1 EVILYAKITEKG
13 LRALRESE
21 LEVGVL
27 TPEMIRTGSWRKVK
41 FRRYGLE
48 GYVGMVYAGRRHPM
62 TYLIRKI
69 RRIFLEM
76 GFKEIRGDFVTSAFW
91 NMDALFV
98 PQDHPA
104 RDLQDTYYLLEPS
117 ELEVDENLALK
128 IKEIHETGGTTL
140 SKGWR
145 YEWSLELAKKAL
157 LRSHTT
163 AITIKYL
170 AEHPEEYPIR
180 VFIIGKVFRRE
191 AIDAT
196 HLSEFTQIDGII
208 VEEDANLRMLIGV
221 LKEFYRKLGFK
232 EVRVRPSYFPYTEP
246 SLEIFVKFKGKW
258 LELGGAGIF
267 RPEVTEPLGI
277 KGRVLAWGLGLER
290 LIAILMGLDDIRKIY
305 ITDISWLRKSPI
317 IIR

>member
-1 EVILYAKITEKG
+1 
-13 LRALRESE
+13 
-21 LEVGVL
+21 
-27 TPEMIRTGSWRKVK
+27 
-41 FRRYGLE
+41 
-48 GYVGMVYAGRRHPM
+48 
-62 TYLIRKI
+62 
-69 RRIFLEM
+69 
-76 GFKEIRGDFVTSAFW
+76 
-91 NMDALFV
+91 
-98 PQDHPA
+98 
-104 RDLQDTYYLLEPS
+104 EPS

-128 IKEIHETGGTTL
+128 IKEVHETGGSTQ
-140 SKGWR
+140 SKGWG
-145 YEWSLELAKKAL
+145 YNWSLELARKAL

-163 AITIKYL
+163 AVTIKHL

-180 VFIIGKVFRRE
+180 AFIIGKVFRRE

-208 VEEDANLRMLIGV
+208 VEKDANLRMLIGV
-221 LKEFYRKLGFK
+221 LKEFYRKLGFH

-290 LIAILMGLDDIRKIY
+290 LVAILMGLDDIRKIY
-305 ITDISWLRKSPI
+305 ITDISWLRRSPI